1 MVGTHDVNLK
11 AGNNIDIDA
20 AEESYYRKQ
29 ETKTKKS
36 GLMSSGGIG
45 VTIGHEK
52 ENLKQTDSEQAYLG
66 STVGSTEGNVSIQ
79 AGKDITVKGS
89 DIIAK
94 QDVNLTGENVAIEA
108 LDAKTTYN
116 EQYTYEKSGLTI
128 ALTGTAADMYE
139 AAKAVERA
147 KEKGND
153 KLLALQSIKSAL
165 TALEAIEDLQLQNQ
179 QGQKQASIGVSV
191 MVGTQR
197 TEREV
202 NQEQHNV
209 ISSGVSAGQNIHI
222 TATGDANE
230 QGGDITLKGSEV
242 KAGNDIN
249 LTANRDVNVI
259 GAVNTQHSDRDEK
272 SYGGGVGI
280 QLQFGGDESGLRF
293 KANGN
298 FSRERENADGSAWT
312 ESVIDAKNQLNIKT
326 GHDVNVVGGQLKGD
340 TVKMNV
346 GNNLNIQSLQDT
358 DNYDYEK
365 ISASVSGT
373 AGYGGVS
380 ANGSLSATEM
390 ESKWASVTDQSGI
403 FAGKGGYD
411 ITVGNNTDL
420 KGAVIASKAEDTS
433 KNKLDTGTIS
443 FSDIKNKA
451 DFKVTH
457 VAISGGTAGPGAPTA
472 FKDSDSD
479 SSTTKSAVE
488 KGELIIRNQD
498 QQKQDI
504 NGLSRDT
511 DSANNP
517 LKQIFDKQKELDK
530 IETVELIKDIA
541 QQAKSVVKKYD
552 RIEAQ
557 KEVDKNKD
565 ALTRA
570 EAEKRYK
577 YLSDEEKA
585 KYASFEQY
593 YEDNKDYIYYA
604 LVDKQ
609 LETNKNKDKNLGTM
623 GGNVSKGI
631 DTAMAIVTGVITGD
645 ITGSLAGASAPWI
658 AEQIK
663 LHTGHQD
670 EKGNWVTDDIA
681 GNLIAHAILGAVV
694 AELQGGPSIAGGA
707 GAVVGELAAK
717 LIREQLYGKDVKDLT
732 EAEKQNI
739 SALAQLAAG
748 LAIAAGGGD
757 TGAAGAAIAAGKN
770 AVENNAV
777 STSDG
782 GNWGAWLNIHHDTG
796 AQYDATLDAYANNYL
811 TAEETE
817 QALSGLIKGKGMPNG
832 SDYAELWMR
841 APEQI
846 GQYLPGPIGIA
857 MEILALADVAITNT
871 DKANLVQLLTEASKD
886 HLSGLDNSESM
897 AALDMMISRLAA
909 GSKNKQ
915 LQGIIKRNV
924 ESNVAK
930 NQKGNASSKFGDH
943 VAKEQ
948 QINAGKGKT
957 NPTAPI
963 KINIANDFTKSPQ
976 SIWGRSADDIAK
988 DFQAAGYQV
997 NVRQST
1003 RGSGQAVIIE
1013 VKGHPE
1019 ISQIQIHPGGG
1030 RHGGSYYKVST
1041 TTQGTL
1047 KVVDPKTYKSSA
1059 GEKATIINKPK
1070 E

>member
-1 MVGTHDVNLK
+1 MQL
-11 AGNNIDIDA
+11 
-20 AEESYYRKQ
+20 
-29 ETKTKKS
+29 
-36 GLMSSGGIG
+36 
-45 VTIGHEK
+45 
-52 ENLKQTDSEQAYLG
+52 
-66 STVGSTEGNVSIQ
+66 
-79 AGKDITVKGS
+79 
-89 DIIAK
+89 
-94 QDVNLTGENVAIEA
+94 
-108 LDAKTTYN
+108 
-116 EQYTYEKSGLTI
+116 I
-128 ALTGTAADMYE
+128 ALM
-139 AAKAVERA
+139 
-147 KEKGND
+147 
-153 KLLALQSIKSAL
+153 
-165 TALEAIEDLQLQNQ
+165 
-179 QGQKQASIGVSV
+179 
-191 MVGTQR
+191 
-197 TEREV
+197 
-202 NQEQHNV
+202 
-209 ISSGVSAGQNIHI
+209 
-222 TATGDANE
+222 
-230 QGGDITLKGSEV
+230 
-242 KAGNDIN
+242 
-249 LTANRDVNVI
+249 TANRDVNVI

-420 KGAVIASKAEDTS
+420 KGAVIASKAEDTG

-577 YLSDEEKA
+577 HLSDEEKA

-593 YEDNKDYIYYA
+593 YSANEDSIYYA
-604 LVDKQ
+604 LVDAH
-609 LETNKNKDKNLGTM
+609 LEANKDKNLGTM

-663 LHTGHQD
+663 LHTGHAD

-694 AELQGGPSIAGGA
+694 AELQGGPSIAGGV
-707 GAVVGELAAK
+707 GAVAGELAAK

-770 AVENNAV
+770 AVENNHIGQAIV
-777 STSDG
+777 KAAEASCNGDKACEDKVIWEGINSYNETIIEYGEPQVIVIG
-782 GNWGAWLNIHHDTG
+782 GLIAAPIAIDIAGPAIASCTANPVLCANNVGAWLIETVGFEGYPAAGLGMTAGSLVNSLSKSELNELAAIMELYKNNRIENPSVVLNEIKTTLSENG
-796 AQYDATLDAYANNYL
+796 SYKIVYDRANN
-811 TAEETE
+811 T
-817 QALSGLIKGKGMPNG
+817 I
-832 SDYAELWMR
+832 
-841 APEQI
+841 
-846 GQYLPGPIGIA
+846 
-857 MEILALADVAITNT
+857 V
-871 DKANLVQLLTEASKD
+871 
-886 HLSGLDNSESM
+886 
-897 AALDMMISRLAA
+897 
-909 GSKNKQ
+909 KQ
-915 LQGIIKRNV
+915 TK
-924 ESNVAK
+924 
-930 NQKGNASSKFGDH
+930 
-943 VAKEQ
+943 
-948 QINAGKGKT
+948 AGKG
-957 NPTAPI
+957 TAVAQADKVAAQAQKNLLDEINSFTSKSQANKNATMVGAYDPMTG
-963 KINIANDFTKSPQ
+963 KIAIGNSNANITAE
-976 SIWGRSADDIAK
+976 AL
-988 DFQAAGYQV
+988 
-997 NVRQST
+997 
-1003 RGSGQAVIIE
+1003 
-1013 VKGHPE
+1013 HPE
-1019 ISQIQIHPGGG
+1019 TVKYIEQQLGVKIGEFTSFCKNKAGACAEVSAADQLIRQGVAPERIKFTDSVRPRTVYEQGKITQDSIIKPCENCQI
-1030 RHGGSYYKVST
+1030 T
-1041 TTQGTL
+1041 W
-1047 KVVDPKTYKSSA
+1047 PKDK
-1059 GEKATIINKPK
+1059 
-1070 E
+1070 